1 MRVTIQTFAC
11 LCIVVV
17 SACAGKDNQPV
28 ALQLIPASTTAITE
42 PFVLPMDTSTTTE
55 ISVVVATSTTEP
67 FRDGAVIKELVAAAE
82 AMRAAELTPT
92 DYDCESWEPLLDK
105 YGIEFDEVEHIMWR
119 ESRCSHVVNDN
130 PDTRDLSYGVFQVNR
145 YGALARSWDA
155 IGFPEDYMS
164 TVEGSVHAASVLME
178 GCGLGPWDRAAGY
191 PCYGQTPLRYIPL
204 GD

>member
-17 SACAGKDNQPV
+17 SACANKDSQPV
-28 ALQLIPASTTAITE
+28 ALQLIPPSTTTITE
-42 PFVLPMDTSTTTE
+42 PFVLPVDTSTTTE
-55 ISVVVATSTTEP
+55 VPVVVATSTTES

-82 AMRAAELTPT
+82 AMRAAELAPT

>member
-17 SACAGKDNQPV
+17 SACAGKDSQPV
-28 ALQLIPASTTAITE
+28 ALQLIPPSTTTITE
-42 PFVLPMDTSTTTE
+42 PFVLPVNTSTTTE
-55 ISVVVATSTTEP
+55 VPVVVATSTTEP

-82 AMRAAELTPT
+82 AMRAVELTPT

>member
-28 ALQLIPASTTAITE
+28 ALQLIPPSTTTITE
-42 PFVLPMDTSTTTE
+42 PFVLPVHTSTTTE
-55 ISVVVATSTTEP
+55 VPVVIATSTTEP

-105 YGIEFDEVEHIMWR
+105 YGIEFDEVEHIMLR

-178 GCGLGPWDRAAGY
+178 SCGLGPWDRAAGY

>member
-17 SACAGKDNQPV
+17 SACASKDSQPV
-28 ALQLIPASTTAITE
+28 ALQLSPPSTTTTTE
-42 PFVLPMDTSTTTE
+42 PFVLPVNTSTTTE
-55 ISVVVATSTTEP
+55 VPVVVTTSTTEP
-67 FRDGAVIKELVAAAE
+67 FRDSAVIKELVAAAE
-82 AMRAAELTPT
+82 AMRAVELTPT
-92 DYDCESWEPLLDK
+92 DHDCESWEPLLDK

>member
-1 MRVTIQTFAC
+1 MKRWILTGLSILLVGCASQQ
-11 LCIVVV
+11 
-17 SACAGKDNQPV
+17 SAPV
-28 ALQLIPASTTAITE
+28 QLVIIPPSTTE
-42 PFVLPMDTSTTTE
+42 PFALPVNTSTTTE
-55 ISVVVATSTTEP
+55 VPVVIATSTTEP
-67 FRDGAVIKELVAAAE
+67 FRDGAVIKKLVAAAE
-82 AMRAAELTPT
+82 AVRAAELTPT
-92 DYDCESWEPLLDK
+92 DYDCESWKPLLDK

-119 ESRCSHVVNDN
+119 ESRCSHVVNNN

-178 GCGLGPWDRAAGY
+178 GCGLGPWDRSAGY

>member
-17 SACAGKDNQPV
+17 SACAGKDSHPF
-28 ALQLIPASTTAITE
+28 ALQLIPPSTTTIAE
-42 PFVLPMDTSTTTE
+42 PFVLPVNTSTTTE
-55 ISVVVATSTTEP
+55 VPVVVATSTTEP

-82 AMRAAELTPT
+82 AMRAVELTPT

-164 TVEGSVHAASVLME
+164 TVEGSVHAASVLMD

>member
-17 SACAGKDNQPV
+17 SACAGKDNQPL
-28 ALQLIPASTTAITE
+28 ALQLIPPSTTTTTE
-42 PFVLPMDTSTTTE
+42 PFVLPVDTSTTTE
-55 ISVVVATSTTEP
+55 VSVVIATSTTEP

-82 AMRAAELTPT
+82 AMRAAELAPI

>member
-1 MRVTIQTFAC
+1 MRVIIQTFAC

-17 SACAGKDNQPV
+17 SACAGKDSQPV
-28 ALQLIPASTTAITE
+28 ALQLIAPSTTTTTE
-42 PFVLPMDTSTTTE
+42 PFVLPVNTSTTTE
-55 ISVVVATSTTEP
+55 VPVVVATSTTKP
-67 FRDGAVIKELVAAAE
+67 FRDSAVIKELVAAAE
-82 AMRAAELTPT
+82 AMRAVELTPT

>member
-17 SACAGKDNQPV
+17 SACAGKDSQPV
-28 ALQLIPASTTAITE
+28 ALQLIPPSTTTTTE
-42 PFVLPMDTSTTTE
+42 PFVLPVDTSTTTE
-55 ISVVVATSTTEP
+55 VPVVVATSTTEP

-82 AMRAAELTPT
+82 AMRAAELMPT